1 MDDSRA
7 SDAPEAC
14 ADDDVRFGT
23 LLDRWFAVQRVV
35 VPMLKRS
42 LESFQGEEHALML
55 LAERR
60 DGMSPTEL
68 MHEMGIT
75 LGRTSNL
82 LRQLEHKGLFRFS
95 CV

>member
-1 MDDSRA
+1 
-7 SDAPEAC
+7 
-14 ADDDVRFGT
+14 
-23 LLDRWFAVQRVV
+23 
-35 VPMLKRS
+35 
-42 LESFQGEEHALML
+42 
-55 LAERR
+55 
-60 DGMSPTEL
+60 